1 MGMYRKCPRC
11 AANLDATE
19 VCDCTLTPDF
29 KEEHGTSQI
38 FCLESAQK
46 GAVVD
51 KQTLASLSE
60 EKGVLYRSPASVQ
73 LRQPHV
79 FARSVDGSPQPTY
92 PTFLRVG
99 RDILY
104 VGFCFARSVTA
115 AWNS

>member
-19 VCDCTLTPDF
+19 VCDCLRTPDLKVEF
-29 KEEHGTSQI
+29 NASQT

-46 GAVVD
+46 GTVVD
-51 KQTLASLSE
+51 RQTLASLTE

-79 FARSVDGSPQPTY
+79 FAKSVDGSTQPTY

-104 VGFCFARSVTA
+104 VGFCFAQSVTA

>member
-19 VCDCTLTPDF
+19 VCDCTRTPDF
-29 KEEHGTSQI
+29 EVECDASQT

-46 GAVVD
+46 GTVVD
-51 KQTLASLSE
+51 RQTLASLTE

-79 FARSVDGSPQPTY
+79 FAKSVDGTTQPTY

-104 VGFCFARSVTA
+104 VGFCFAQSVTA

>member
-19 VCDCTLTPDF
+19 VCDCTLTPDYKVERSEMQPF
-29 KEEHGTSQI
+29 S
-38 FCLESAQK
+38 LESAQK

-51 KQTLASLSE
+51 KQTLALLTE

-79 FARSVDGSPQPTY
+79 FAKSVDGTTQPTY

-99 RDILY
+99 RDVLY

-115 AWNS
+115 AWNN

>member
-11 AANLDATE
+11 AANLDAAE
-19 VCDCTLTPDF
+19 VCDCSRTPDL
-29 KEEHGTSQI
+29 KVAYDASQT
-38 FCLESAQK
+38 FSLESAQK

-79 FARSVDGSPQPTY
+79 FAKGVDGSTQPTY